1 MKLLFHS
8 ITNKNGAIRRGKQ
21 SCTLQWEIFTRAT
34 FNKTILYANILYAKV
49 GHSKFIEIHEDFSG
63 LGCTSLN

>member
-21 SCTLQWEIFTRAT
+21 SCTLLWEIFTRAT
-34 FNKTILYANILYAKV
+34 FNKTILYAKV